1 MRKST
6 AVVAAATLMIA
17 TLALAGCSSWFSS
30 DARKPTNDAIGVAN
44 DHLKKAASFEATV
57 TANATLLQNVAYT
70 KAGAKDALALTSAI
84 AAALA
89 SERAEL
95 VAAQATMD
103 GIAKTETDEILKE
116 YAKVESSA
124 LDARIALTDAEARLY
139 LAFERLYKSLS
150 GAVKN
155 VDNQETIIAI
165 QRMQMEVTSLAET
178 VTNRVKDASDYRTEN
193 GLGN

>member
-6 AVVAAATLMIA
+6 VALAAASLIIA
-17 TLALAGCSSWFSS
+17 TLALAGCSSWFSN
-30 DARKPTNDAIGVAN
+30 ARKPTNDAIGVAN
-44 DHLKKAASFEATV
+44 DHLKKAASSEATV
-57 TANATLLQNVAYT
+57 TANATLLQNVTYT
-70 KAGAKDALALTSAI
+70 KTGAKDALALTSAI

-89 SERAEL
+89 SARTEL
-95 VAAQATMD
+95 VAAQATFD

-124 LDARIALTDAEARLY
+124 VDARIALTDAEARLY

-150 GAVKN
+150 GAAKN

-178 VTNRVKDASDYRTEN
+178 VTKRAKDAADYRAEN